1 MSGGGASGTF
11 APAAL
16 PLLLL
21 ALGLAPLRLDARALE
36 RTAPPDTAGAAPADT
51 TRGARAI
58 APADTTRWPEPG
70 DVAGE
75 WLAGWFAATTGRRD
89 SLLDVRS
96 ELARGYADRWYRR
109 WWSSGDWPR
118 PQAAR
123 MVAALRGATA
133 HGIDPSQYDPDD
145 LARRLAR
152 MSPPWAPPTPAE
164 LARFDLLLSTAAS
177 RYAVALAG
185 GRVPPRIPH
194 PSLRNRV
201 IRVDRAALLDSL
213 AGAND
218 PAAVLESLAPRSTE
232 YRRLQRALADY
243 HSPVVDSALAR
254 LARRPR
260 PLQFADRTPDAAGLR
275 LALWRAGGMSD
286 SIHSL
291 AHRDSLVSRA
301 MMRAA
306 RVIAHRDTFPYV
318 GTLDSVLAA
327 SLRRDLEQRR
337 RVVVLA
343 LERQRWFTRD
353 PAIPPIVVNIPSFEM
368 SYWRGVTAD
377 SGTVMHMRVCVG
389 GADSTQTPPLS
400 DRLYAVVFR
409 PNWNIP
415 KSIMLKE
422 IKPKALADSTYLAKN
437 RYELVKG
444 NKVLPVTAAN
454 IDAIGVTVRVRQK
467 SGEGNA
473 LGDIK
478 FALSNSEAIYMHD
491 TPMRAPFHLARR
503 DVSHGCVRLQ
513 DARTLAR
520 YLLRDDPEWPPE
532 RILAA
537 TKADT
542 STIVTL
548 AASIPVEIVYWT
560 ALTRP
565 GGGVDFL
572 PDIYHHDDPLDS
584 LMHLRYPLPR

>member
-1 MSGGGASGTF
+1 VNGRGASRTL
-11 APAAL
+11 APVAL

-21 ALGLAPLRLDARALE
+21 ALGQAPAWVDARALE
-36 RTAPPDTAGAAPADT
+36 PAAVPDT
-51 TRGARAI
+51 TRAA

-75 WLAGWFAATTGRRD
+75 WLANWFTATAGRRD
-89 SLLDVRS
+89 SLADVRS
-96 ELARGYADRWYRR
+96 ELSRGYATRWYRR

-118 PQAAR
+118 PQAIR
-123 MVAALRGATA
+123 VVAALRGAAT
-133 HGIDPSQYDPDD
+133 HGIDPTQFDPDD
-145 LARRLAR
+145 LARRLSR

-164 LARFDLLLSTAAS
+164 LGRLDLLLSTAAS
-177 RYAVALAG
+177 RYAAALAG
-185 GRVPPRIPH
+185 GRVSPRIPH

-201 IRVDRAALLDSL
+201 IRIDRAALLDSL
-213 AGAND
+213 TRADD
-218 PAAVLESLAPRSTE
+218 PAAVLESLAPRSSE
-232 YRRLQRALADY
+232 YRHLREALADY
-243 HSPVVDSALAR
+243 RSTAVDSALMR
-254 LARRPR
+254 LARRSR
-260 PLQFADRTPDAAGLR
+260 PLKMADRTPDATALR

-286 SIHSL
+286 SAFALH
-291 AHRDSLVSRA
+291 HRDSLVNQT
-301 MMRAA
+301 MIRAA
-306 RVIAHRDTFPYV
+306 RVIARRDTFPYA
-318 GTLDSVLAA
+318 GTLDSALAVN
-327 SLRRDLEQRR
+327 LGHDLEKRR
-337 RVVVLA
+337 REVVLA
-343 LERQRWFTRD
+343 LERQRWFTRE
-353 PAIPPIVVNIPSFEM
+353 PATPPIVVNIASFEM
-368 SYWRGVTAD
+368 DYWRGVTAD

-422 IKPKALADSTYLAKN
+422 IKPKALEDSTYLAKN
-437 RYELVKG
+437 HYELVKG
-444 NKVLPVTAAN
+444 DKVLPANAAN

-491 TPMRAPFHLARR
+491 TPMRAPFRLSRR

-513 DARTLAR
+513 DAHSLAR
-520 YLLRDDPEWPPE
+520 YLLRDDPLWPPE

-542 STIVTL
+542 TTIVTL
-548 AASIPVEIVYWT
+548 TGSIPVEIVYWT

-565 GGGVDFL
+565 GGGVDFY

-584 LMHLRYPLPR
+584 LLHLRYPLPR